1 MFSGLSN
8 QKPTNAMATTSPF
21 DPDKLD
27 SDFYSK
33 DPNQHG
39 DSDFGTPSEGVG
51 TNAYKDSTS
60 GMDMETGNLE
70 TTKATREE
78 HKFEGNQ
85 ATPTGENYQTSQE
98 WDVNADTVAES
109 AQPQKGKM
117 MSDEAAK
124 KLDEIA
130 ENPSDDALFHRADAT
145 YLEQGDNPNEGYDSH
160 GQGYDD
166 KNKVDSQ

>member
-1 MFSGLSN
+1 
-8 QKPTNAMATTSPF
+8 MADTSPF

-39 DSDFGTPSEGVG
+39 NSDYGTTSEGVG

-60 GMDMETGNLE
+60 GMDMEAGNQTE
-70 TTKATREE
+70 TTQTREA

-98 WDVNADTVAES
+98 WDVNADEVAKS
-109 AQPQKGKM
+109 AQPQKGRM
-117 MSDEAAK
+117 MSDEAAQ

-145 YLEQGDNPNEGYDSH
+145 YLEQGDNPNEGYDPH
-160 GQGYDD
+160 GQGYDNKD
-166 KNKVDSQ
+166 KENPQ